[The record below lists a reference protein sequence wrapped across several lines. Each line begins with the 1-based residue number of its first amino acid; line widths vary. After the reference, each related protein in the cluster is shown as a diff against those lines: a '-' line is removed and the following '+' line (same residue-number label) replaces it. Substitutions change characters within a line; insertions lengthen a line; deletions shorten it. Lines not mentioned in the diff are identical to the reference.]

1 MAENHLPR
9 GDDLAQQKNN
19 GFEPLF
25 KRRGKTASVI
35 SAIMVV
41 ISGATLFFVVKEKGK
56 EFRFLVFT
64 TALLTLSFVFG
75 EL

>member
-9 GDDLAQQKNN
+9 GDDLAQQENN

-25 KRRGKTASVI
+25 KRRGKTATVI

-41 ISGATLFFVVKEKGK
+41 ISGATLFFVVKEKEK
-56 EFRFLVFT
+56 EFHFLVFT
-64 TALLTLSFVFG
+64 ACNVT
-75 EL
+75 